1 MAASATTLAPALQFL
16 FVFWEILLSFSR
28 WQGGW
33 RPWEPKILGCTFKA
47 LVLNLGP
54 PLVFV
59 LLYVRT
65 QGPALRVASG
75 SCPLPRVRACLSP
88 VSCGEAF
95 LFRGW

>member
-1 MAASATTLAPALQFL
+1 MLASQVAASATTLAPALQFL
-16 FVFWEILLSFSR
+16 FVFWEILLSLSR

-47 LVLNLGP
+47 LVLNLGS

-65 QGPALRVASG
+65 RGPSTEGGLWELPTAQGVGL
-75 SCPLPRVRACLSP
+75 P
-88 VSCGEAF
+88 VSGE
-95 LFRGW
+95 LW